1 MWAPIV
7 VIELLARLLSPGGG
21 VLAPS
26 GATSSYSPK
35 STRVPWISG
44 NETMLYQFLA
54 GWRRAEDRRWK
65 MLPLEEFSD
74 SAWRSSKTSEERES
88 RPKEK
93 GTPLRGGCFYLWTRP
108 PFFLANCRRK

>member
-1 MWAPIV
+1 MRALID
-7 VIELLARLLSPGGG
+7 VIELSARLLSPGGG

-26 GATSSYSPK
+26 GATSSSSPK

-54 GWRRAEDRRWK
+54 GWRRAKDRRWK

-74 SAWRSSKTSEERES
+74 SRTSQERES

-93 GTPLRGGCFYLWTRP
+93 GTPLRGGCFNL
-108 PFFLANCRRK
+108 

>member
-74 SAWRSSKTSEERES
+74 SAWRRSRTSEETES
-88 RPKEK
+88 QPKEK
-93 GTPLRGGCFYLWTRP
+93 GTPLRGGCFYL
-108 PFFLANCRRK
+108 